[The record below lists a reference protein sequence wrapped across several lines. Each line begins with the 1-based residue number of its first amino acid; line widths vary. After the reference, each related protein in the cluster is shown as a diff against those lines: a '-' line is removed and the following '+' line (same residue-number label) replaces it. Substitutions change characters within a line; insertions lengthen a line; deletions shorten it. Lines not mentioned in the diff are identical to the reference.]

1 MQPPMDAPADLSLD
15 VPALA
20 ERVARQ
26 IRAEIAGYSRVSV
39 AEHNADV
46 HRQIADIVAG
56 LQSRTTPNASQ
67 IQLARQIGRQ
77 RSIEG
82 LALTEVIEAY
92 HIAFR
97 ETWDELLK
105 WSRDRQRGLDAL
117 SQVGLLWSWIHRF
130 SAAVADAH
138 AEQSLVSEA
147 ARTML
152 RQELIDAL
160 VEGRLGREPELVAE
174 RLGYRLEK
182 GEFTVI
188 CSDADSSDG
197 INELNARLAASI
209 GVGHCG
215 NQADRSFIISQG
227 IPTDFLLQIVRDSRP
242 GSSFGIGL
250 ARQGLVG
257 AAMSLRDATDA
268 FKHARSARA
277 EIHFE
282 TDWLA
287 ATVAADAQRL
297 EAILS
302 VGTSVARRNPR
313 LADAVRAYATNGFSI
328 SACARDLGIHPNSVK
343 YRLERWSALTG
354 WRYDNFSGIVNSVS
368 SLSQAA
374 GDASNAVAPAGN
386 DAAMRPAML
395 RTLSP

>member
-1 MQPPMDAPADLSLD
+1 MQPTTDALADLSLE

-20 ERVARQ
+20 GRVARQ
-26 IRAEIAGYSRVSV
+26 IRAEIAGYARVST
-39 AEHNADV
+39 AEHDADV

-117 SQVGLLWSWIHRF
+117 SQVGLLWSWIHRL

-138 AEQSLVSEA
+138 AEQSLVSES
-147 ARTML
+147 ARTMW

-160 VEGRLGREPELVAE
+160 IEGRFGRQTEVIAE
-174 RLGYRLEK
+174 RLGYRHDD
-182 GEFTVI
+182 EFIAI
-188 CSDADSSDG
+188 CSEADSGDG
-197 INELNARLAASI
+197 VNDLNARLAASG

-215 NQADRSFIISQG
+215 NQADRSFVISQG
-227 IPTDFLLQIVRDSRP
+227 ISTDVLLQIARDSRP
-242 GSSFGIGL
+242 GSSFGVGL
-250 ARQGLVG
+250 ARQSLAG
-257 AAMSLRDATDA
+257 AAMSLRDAADA
-268 FKHARSARA
+268 FEHARFTRTD
-277 EIHFE
+277 IHFE

-287 ATVAADAQRL
+287 ATVAAHAHRL
-297 EAILS
+297 DAILS
-302 VGTSVARRNPR
+302 VGASVAQRNPR

-354 WRYDNFSGIVNSVS
+354 WRFDTFSGIVNSVS
-368 SLSQAA
+368 SLSRAA
-374 GDASNAVAPAGN
+374 DDAPHAVVPAGN